1 MAKYIGKRL
10 LRSLLTLFIIITIV
24 FSLLRLMPIEGY
36 FENFEKLSSAQINV
50 GLRQL
55 GLKDPVPVQMMNFWK
70 GVMKGDWG
78 VSHKYRVGTPVLDYR
93 GEDPCVPENG
103 AGGVGHRPAAGLA
116 PGYSDGPLHPYAV

>member
-55 GLKDPVPVQMMNFWK
+55 GAEGP
-70 GVMKGDWG
+70 
-78 VSHKYRVGTPVLDYR
+78 
-93 GEDPCVPENG
+93 G
-103 AGGVGHRPAAGLA
+103 AGTDDELLEGRHEGRLGGSATNTGWA
-116 PGYSDGPLHPYAV
+116 PPYWTLSRRRSLCP